1 MYEHCVVPLAAMHD
15 FAALLGYGACAVNP
29 YLAHASI
36 ARLIQDGLLEKD
48 YYAAVN
54 DYDKATGDLKHQIEL
69 GAYKDRNKAATA
81 LKQVLQK
88 RRIHKDYVDINSE
101 LNNYFRDPEFIK
113 VYRKLEQILGTVRKQ
128 EKYVEGQRVYKP
140 RYSSALLTIKT
151 KEEE

>member
-1 MYEHCVVPLAAMHD
+1 MKKEDKKSSEVISEFLAFTRD
-15 FAALLGYGACAVNP
+15 
-29 YLAHASI
+29 
-36 ARLIQDGLLEKD
+36 IQAQFD
-48 YYAAVN
+48 YHFNAVN

-69 GAYKDRNKAATA
+69 GPCKDRNKAATA

-88 RRIHKDYVDINSE
+88 RRIHKDYVDVNSE